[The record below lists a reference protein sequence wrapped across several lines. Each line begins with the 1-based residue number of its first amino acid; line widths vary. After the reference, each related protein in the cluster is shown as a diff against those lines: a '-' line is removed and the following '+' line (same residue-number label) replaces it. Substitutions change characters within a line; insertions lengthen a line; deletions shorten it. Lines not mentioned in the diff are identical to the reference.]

1 MADLKKIFSPKT
13 IAVIGASESDGS
25 VGKALTENLLLPNN
39 RKIFPVNPNRK
50 SILGIDSY
58 ARIADIPEQIDLAVI
73 ATPAQTV
80 PGIIEECGK
89 SGVEGVIIVSAG
101 FKETGKTGEKLEEQ
115 IKEIRRTYGMRI
127 IGPNCLGV
135 IRPVN
140 RLNASFL
147 RVHPEPGKIAF
158 ISHSGALGSAIL
170 DWAINAHIGFSLFV
184 SLGSMID
191 VDFGD
196 MIDFLGDDPDTKSI
210 MLYMEGIGNARKFMS
225 AARGFARNKPIIILK
240 PGRFTESA
248 KAAMSHTGA
257 MAGDDQVYDAAFK
270 RAGVIRIKGI
280 EDLFNTAEVLH
291 SKNLPKGIDLAVITN
306 AGGAGVIATD
316 SILESGGKIAQLSED
331 SLKTLDLNL
340 PKYWSKSN
348 PIDVLG
354 DADTGR
360 YVMAVN
366 ICINDPNV
374 HGIIIIY
381 TPQGAANPEELAKAI
396 ADISKKSYKPIITVL
411 MGGMKV
417 EGAKKITLENNIPT
431 YETPEEAIK
440 TYMYMYRYGKNI
452 QLLYETPEELPVDQA
467 PPKNNLKVFIA
478 ELHKE
483 GRTILTEEESKRFLA
498 NYGIPVIKPYLT
510 NNPDEAINIS
520 NSIGYPVVIKIV
532 SPDITHKSDIGG
544 VVTGIYSDGQLR
556 KEYEGLLNRVRE
568 KAGQAK
574 ITGISVQKMIEKIDY
589 EIILGAKKDRDFGS
603 VILFGMGGT
612 TTEIFKDISIGIPP
626 LNQTLARRLMEET
639 KVHRM
644 IQGYR
649 GRPPADMKNLEQILV
664 SFSNLIVDFPEI
676 SEIDINPL
684 AISNGKGYALD
695 ARIALEM
702 DTSRYTIPYQHLV
715 ITSYPTR
722 YVLPWRLSDG
732 TDVILRPIRPEDEP
746 LEHEMLQTLSE
757 DTLRGRFFQILK
769 KISHEMLV
777 RFCNI
782 DYDREMAIIAEFKES
797 EKKRIIG
804 IGRLIIE
811 PDFKKS
817 EFAVIVHDEFQGKG
831 MGYKLVDMLI
841 GIAQEKGL
849 GEVYGTVL
857 TDNVR
862 MLRVCEGLGF
872 RITHLPD
879 GISKVRLTLR

>member
-13 IAVIGASESDGS
+13 IAVIGASESEGS

-291 SKNLPKGIDLAVITN
+291 SKNLPKGLDLAVITN

-715 ITSYPTR
+715 ITPYPTR

>member
-291 SKNLPKGIDLAVITN
+291 SKNLPKGLDLAVITN

-715 ITSYPTR
+715 ITPYPTR

>member
-13 IAVIGASESDGS
+13 IAVIGASESEGS

-291 SKNLPKGIDLAVITN
+291 SKNLPKGLDLAVITN

-340 PKYWSKSN
+340 PKFWSKSN

-715 ITSYPTR
+715 ITPYPTR

>member
-13 IAVIGASESDGS
+13 IAVIGASESEGS

-291 SKNLPKGIDLAVITN
+291 SKNLPKGLDLAVITN

-556 KEYEGLLNRVRE
+556 KEYEGLLNRVME

-715 ITSYPTR
+715 ITPYPTR

>member
-240 PGRFTESA
+240 P
-248 KAAMSHTGA
+248 
-257 MAGDDQVYDAAFK
+257 
-270 RAGVIRIKGI
+270 
-280 EDLFNTAEVLH
+280 
-291 SKNLPKGIDLAVITN
+291 
-306 AGGAGVIATD
+306 
-316 SILESGGKIAQLSED
+316 
-331 SLKTLDLNL
+331 LDLNL

-440 TYMYMYRYGKNI
+440 
-452 QLLYETPEELPVDQA
+452 
-467 PPKNNLKVFIA
+467 
-478 ELHKE
+478 
-483 GRTILTEEESKRFLA
+483 
-498 NYGIPVIKPYLT
+498 
-510 NNPDEAINIS
+510 
-520 NSIGYPVVIKIV
+520 
-532 SPDITHKSDIGG
+532 
-544 VVTGIYSDGQLR
+544 
-556 KEYEGLLNRVRE
+556 
-568 KAGQAK
+568 
-574 ITGISVQKMIEKIDY
+574 
-589 EIILGAKKDRDFGS
+589 
-603 VILFGMGGT
+603 
-612 TTEIFKDISIGIPP
+612 
-626 LNQTLARRLMEET
+626 
-639 KVHRM
+639 
-644 IQGYR
+644 
-649 GRPPADMKNLEQILV
+649 
-664 SFSNLIVDFPEI
+664 
-676 SEIDINPL
+676 
-684 AISNGKGYALD
+684 
-695 ARIALEM
+695 
-702 DTSRYTIPYQHLV
+702 
-715 ITSYPTR
+715 
-722 YVLPWRLSDG
+722 
-732 TDVILRPIRPEDEP
+732 
-746 LEHEMLQTLSE
+746 
-757 DTLRGRFFQILK
+757 
-769 KISHEMLV
+769 
-777 RFCNI
+777 
-782 DYDREMAIIAEFKES
+782 
-797 EKKRIIG
+797 
-804 IGRLIIE
+804 
-811 PDFKKS
+811 
-817 EFAVIVHDEFQGKG
+817 
-831 MGYKLVDMLI
+831 
-841 GIAQEKGL
+841 
-849 GEVYGTVL
+849 
-857 TDNVR
+857 
-862 MLRVCEGLGF
+862 
-872 RITHLPD
+872 
-879 GISKVRLTLR
+879 

>member
-291 SKNLPKGIDLAVITN
+291 SKNLPKGLDLAVITN

-544 VVTGIYSDGQLR
+544 VVTGIYSDSQLR
-556 KEYEGLLNRVRE
+556 KEYEGLLNRVME

-715 ITSYPTR
+715 ITPYPTR

>member
-715 ITSYPTR
+715 ITPYPTR

>member
-291 SKNLPKGIDLAVITN
+291 SKNLPKGLDLAVITN

-556 KEYEGLLNRVRE
+556 KEYEGLLNRVME

-715 ITSYPTR
+715 ITPYPTR

>member
-13 IAVIGASESDGS
+13 IAVIGASESEGS

-291 SKNLPKGIDLAVITN
+291 SKNLPKGLDLAVITN

-520 NSIGYPVVIKIV
+520 NSLGYPVVIKIV

-715 ITSYPTR
+715 ITPYPTR